1 MDSAGRT
8 PADRPGSC
16 LLRVA
21 RTLVVR
27 PGSSLS
33 PPAPLPLRLLLLLFS
48 LAWLRSPR
56 PRQTLVATFDDA
68 QLLPDNARALRTC
81 SPPFPTAHPPA
92 ALHTPPAD
100 SLAASTQAQEV
111 RVATEHPFLAAA
123 GKHELSSEQLSTWLT
138 QDRCYALHGCTS
150 VRPVLLPSALTSE
163 SHATCR
169 PKVHRCVGRPPH
181 PPTALTQL
189 PHSAAS
195 LISALPLSS
204 PAHQSASQST
214 LALLSYAMSNIHR
227 EVGFFDSLSP
237 RFGLDLARR
246 PGAQQAGS
254 LQGGLMRVETKAYV
268 DLLIATGAE
277 ANRNGGGMEEGLVL
291 LWTMEKVHSRP
302 ALKLQ
307 SVLRRRA
314 ELTALRI
321 QLYNQAW
328 LFAATHSATP
338 SATDEK
344 TSAALTELI
353 DNWTNAEFA
362 EFVAKCEEAVE
373 KLQLEEGTPE
383 WDRAEEVRSQSLFAA
398 VPPLRGTIDKL
409 RSSAQIFKYTL
420 YLEQRFWPG
429 M

>member
-1 MDSAGRT
+1 MLERY
-8 PADRPGSC
+8 
-16 LLRVA
+16 
-21 RTLVVR
+21 
-27 PGSSLS
+27 
-33 PPAPLPLRLLLLLFS
+33 
-48 LAWLRSPR
+48 
-56 PRQTLVATFDDA
+56 
-68 QLLPDNARALRTC
+68 
-81 SPPFPTAHPPA
+81 
-92 ALHTPPAD
+92 
-100 SLAASTQAQEV
+100 AQEV

-138 QDRCYALHGCTS
+138 QDRCYALHGY
-150 VRPVLLPSALTSE
+150 
-163 SHATCR
+163 
-169 PKVHRCVGRPPH
+169 PKFI
-181 PPTALTQL
+181 
-189 PHSAAS
+189 AS

-291 LWTMEKVHSRP
+291 LWTMEK
-302 ALKLQ
+302 
-307 SVLRRRA
+307 
-314 ELTALRI
+314 
-321 QLYNQAW
+321 LYNQAW

-383 WDRAEEVRSQSLFAA
+383 WDRAEE
-398 VPPLRGTIDKL
+398 
-409 RSSAQIFKYTL
+409 IFKYTL